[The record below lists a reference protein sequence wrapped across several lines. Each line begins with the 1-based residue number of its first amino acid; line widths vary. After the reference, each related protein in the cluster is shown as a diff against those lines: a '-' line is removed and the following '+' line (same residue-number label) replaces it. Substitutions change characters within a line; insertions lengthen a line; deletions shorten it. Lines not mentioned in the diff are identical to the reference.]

1 MNDRYGSVAQTREI
15 CGQELASPWNHR
27 LILDKDFK
35 VVNHLFISQDL
46 VENTLVQNWGI
57 VPAEMHTVTIGQLQ
71 N

>member
-1 MNDRYGSVAQTREI
+1 MNDRYESVAQTREVS
-15 CGQELASPWNHR
+15 GQEVASSWNHR
-27 LILDKDFK
+27 LILDRDFK
-35 VVNHLFISQDL
+35 VVNHLIIFQDL